1 MLFIKFLVFVFCLG
15 VITSFILTFVDA
27 KKQRQKTRENQA
39 LFFEK
44 IKKNNPI
51 IKISDDVYYYKG
63 AYLTEKYLIHNDCK
77 IRHYQDFLFAHRLLK
92 FI

>member
-1 MLFIKFLVFVFCLG
+1 MLFIKYLVFVCCLTA
-15 VITSFILTFVDA
+15 VTSLIWAFFQA
-27 KKQRQKTRENQA
+27 KMQRQEQKKKRE
-39 LFFEK
+39 LFFQK
-44 IKKNNPI
+44 MKTNYSIV
-51 IKISDDVYYYKG
+51 KISDDVYYYKG

>member
-1 MLFIKFLVFVFCLG
+1 MLFIKFLVFCFCLG
-15 VITSFILTFVDA
+15 CVASLILAFFQA
-27 KKQRQKTRENQA
+27 KMQRQEQKKKLA
-39 LFFEK
+39 LFFRK
-44 IKKNNPI
+44 ITTNYSI
-51 IKISDDVYYYKG
+51 VKISDDVYYYKG

>member
-15 VITSFILTFVDA
+15 LVISSILAFFDA
-27 KKQRQKTRENQA
+27 KKQRQKAREHQA

-44 IKKNNPI
+44 IKKNKPI
-51 IKISDDVYYYKG
+51 IKISDNVYYYKG
-63 AYLTEKYLIHNDCK
+63 AYLTEKYLIHHDCK
-77 IRHYQDFLFAHRLLK
+77 IRHYQDFLFTHRLLR

>member
-1 MLFIKFLVFVFCLG
+1 MLFIKFLVFVFCLTA
-15 VITSFILTFVDA
+15 VTSLIWAFFQA
-27 KKQRQKTRENQA
+27 KMQRQEQKKKRE
-39 LFFEK
+39 LFFQK
-44 IKKNNPI
+44 MKTNYSIV
-51 IKISDDVYYYKG
+51 KISDDVYYYKG

>member
-1 MLFIKFLVFVFCLG
+1 MLFVKFLVFVFCLG
-15 VITSFILTFVDA
+15 VVTSLIWAFFQA
-27 KKQRQKTRENQA
+27 KMQRQEQKKKRE
-39 LFFEK
+39 LFFRK
-44 IKKNNPI
+44 MKTNYSIV
-51 IKISDDVYYYKG
+51 KISDDVYYYKG

>member
-1 MLFIKFLVFVFCLG
+1 MLFIKFLVFVFCLTA
-15 VITSFILTFVDA
+15 ITYFIWAFFQA
-27 KKQRQKTRENQA
+27 KMQRQEQKKKQE
-39 LFFEK
+39 LFFQK
-44 IKKNNPI
+44 IKTNYSI
-51 IKISDDVYYYKG
+51 VKISDDVYYYKG

>member
-15 VITSFILTFVDA
+15 IITSFILAFFQA
-27 KKQRQKTRENQA
+27 KEQRQEQKKKQE
-39 LFFEK
+39 LFFQK
-44 IKKNNPI
+44 IKTNYSVV
-51 IKISDDVYYYKG
+51 KISDDVYYYKG
-63 AYLTEKYLIHNDCK
+63 AYLTDKYLIFNNCK

>member
-1 MLFIKFLVFVFCLG
+1 MIFIKFLVFCSCLG
-15 VITSFILTFVDA
+15 AVTSFILAFFQA
-27 KKQRQKTRENQA
+27 KMQRQEQKKKQE
-39 LFFEK
+39 LFFQK
-44 IKKNNPI
+44 IKTNYSI
-51 IKISDDVYYYKG
+51 VKISDDVYYYKG